1 MSFRGTRQW
10 FRDILQ
16 FTERLAMHTAGMDL
30 EHFRTD
36 VKTLDAVERNLQK
49 ISEAAIRLGEQAE
62 TLCPG
67 PEWRDIR
74 GLGNWL
80 RHQYDGIDLDVIWHA
95 ATVDAPALREAVLA
109 ALPDLERGSGA
120 VAADE

>member
-1 MSFRGTRQW
+1 
-10 FRDILQ
+10 
-16 FTERLAMHTAGMDL
+16 MHTAGMDR

-49 ISEAAIRLGEQAE
+49 ISEAAIRLGDEAE
-62 TLCPG
+62 ILCPG
-67 PEWRDIR
+67 PEWRYIR

-80 RHQYDGIDLDVIWHA
+80 RHQYDGIDLEVIWHA

-109 ALPDLERGSGA
+109 ALPDVERGSA
-120 VAADE
+120 SVAADE